1 MRYQLILT
9 IIQGSAITLVLSDK
23 ETEAQRSGVKFPRGR
38 GWTGIPGQCCAPG
51 SPQEKD
57 REDGRMEQGKKPWE
71 NVISAGDRSRME
83 HGEKR
88 HLGRGP
94 ASAWDHRG
102 LWGMLHR
109 PWSHL
114 KASALALPPRA
125 SSVPGCMLPWVGTR
139 WDVQAPGHG
148 GPSWPSVSRGQLC
161 L

>member
-57 REDGRMEQGKKPWE
+57 SEDGRMEQGKKPWE
-71 NVISAGDRSRME
+71 TSSQQGTRAGWSM
-83 HGEKR
+83 GKR

>member
-1 MRYQLILT
+1 MRHQLILT
-9 IIQGSAITLVLSDK
+9 IIHGSAILSFFQIK
-23 ETEAQRSGVKFPRGR
+23 RLRLRGQGSSSPEAEAGR
-38 GWTGIPGQCCAPG
+38 GFLA
-51 SPQEKD
+51 SAVL
-57 REDGRMEQGKKPWE
+57 QGALRRRTART
-71 NVISAGDRSRME
+71 AGWSKGRSR
-83 HGEKR
+83 GKR
-88 HLGRGP
+88 HLSRGP
-94 ASAWDHRG
+94 EQDGAWGKTSSRQGTASAWAHRG